1 MSETGERW
9 NTPGG
14 AGADRLALRICTEAD
29 VNLA

>member
-9 NTPGG
+9 KTPQVGRRPACLG
-14 AGADRLALRICTEAD
+14 ICTEAD